1 MKRRSSSSS
10 EEETDYLRGE
20 PATASTLGA
29 QGMRAGLGFGRGA
42 PLSAARGIATPAEC
56 CGFEMEGRPQPQER
70 DGMASR
76 RGQEERE
83 RDGEK
88 GEERERGAP
97 AFMRRNETGAATE
110 QQRDG
115 EPQRCGGSTRPV

>member
-70 DGMASR
+70 DGIA
-76 RGQEERE
+76 RGQGEREGREKEERARE
-83 RDGEK
+83 VLPIY
-88 GEERERGAP
+88 EEE
-97 AFMRRNETGAATE
+97 
-110 QQRDG
+110 
-115 EPQRCGGSTRPV
+115 

>member
-1 MKRRSSSSS
+1 MQRRSSSSS

-42 PLSAARGIATPAEC
+42 PLSAARGIATPVEC

-70 DGMASR
+70 EM
-76 RGQEERE
+76 EWLP
-83 RDGEK
+83 GEDRK
-88 GEERERGAP
+88 RERGTGKRE
-97 AFMRRNETGAATE
+97 RRKSEV
-110 QQRDG
+110 
-115 EPQRCGGSTRPV
+115 RPHL

>member
-42 PLSAARGIATPAEC
+42 PLSAARGIATPVEC

-76 RGQEERE
+76 RGQEER
-83 RDGEK
+83 GTGK
-88 GEERERGAP
+88 RER
-97 AFMRRNETGAATE
+97 RESE
-110 QQRDG
+110 V
-115 EPQRCGGSTRPV
+115 RPHL